1 VRLGIAKLIFGV
13 VALAFIICL
22 ISLITPFVIFSKAPL
37 NQRIIVGSI
46 VTAFTLHLLW
56 LTYTIVTSTVPLMY
70 NFKSVVVRWRSTA
83 ATVLGVALV
92 VTVFLLMQAMGAGLE
107 KSSTNTGDPRNVMI
121 VRKGSTAE
129 SSSIVML
136 EQMKTIQYWPE
147 IERDAQG
154 KPFISADLVMI
165 INLPRREGTGEAN
178 VTMRGLTPKGIE
190 LRPQVRLVSGRWFV
204 PGKREAVASL
214 KMAKRFAN
222 TDLGQRFKTGANE
235 LTVVGWFD
243 GGDTAF
249 DSEMWMDADEARS
262 IFERENY
269 SSILARVSDTNN
281 VTALIKR
288 IEGDK
293 RLPLLADLETKY
305 YASQTMTA
313 GPIKLLGSLLA
324 TAMSVGAVFAA
335 MNTMYAS
342 VGARTR
348 EIGTLRVLG
357 FRRRTILA
365 SFNLEGAIL
374 AGLGGL
380 LGCAFAFAAQ
390 WFCEVSGVR
399 FGTLSFNTFSE
410 VIFQF
415 RVTPKLAL
423 EGMIFAVAVGL
434 IGSLFPAIRA
444 ARLPVISAL
453 KSI

>member
-1 VRLGIAKLIFGV
+1 MRPNLAKLILGML
-13 VALAFIICL
+13 ALAYIGYL
-22 ISLITPFVIFSKAPL
+22 GSLFYPFLTSPKVL
-37 NQRIIVGSI
+37 LQQRICIGS
-46 VTAFTLHLLW
+46 LLAVFELYLIW
-56 LTYTIVTSTVPLMY
+56 LGYTIVTSTIPFPY
-70 NFKSVVVRWRSTA
+70 NFKSVMVRWRSTA

-129 SSSIVML
+129 SSSVVML
-136 EQMKTIQYWPE
+136 EQLKTIQYWPE

-154 KPFISADLVMI
+154 KPIISADLVVI
-165 INLPRREGTGEAN
+165 INLPRRDGTGEAN

-190 LRPQVRLVSGRWFV
+190 LRPQVKLINGRWFV
-204 PGKREAVASL
+204 PGKREAVVSL
-214 KMAKRFAN
+214 KMAKRFAD
-222 TDLGQRFKTGANE
+222 TDLGQKFKTGANE
-235 LTVVGWFD
+235 LTIVGWFD

-281 VTALIKR
+281 VATLIKR
-288 IEGDK
+288 IEADK

-305 YASQTMTA
+305 YATQTMTA

-324 TAMSVGAVFAA
+324 TAMSIGAVFAA

-380 LGCAFAFAAQ
+380 LGCAIAFTAQ
-390 WFCEVSGVR
+390 WLCEAFGVR

-415 RVTPKLAL
+415 RVTPLLAIK
-423 EGMIFAVAVGL
+423 GMIFAVTVGL
-434 IGSLFPAIRA
+434 VGSFFPAIRA